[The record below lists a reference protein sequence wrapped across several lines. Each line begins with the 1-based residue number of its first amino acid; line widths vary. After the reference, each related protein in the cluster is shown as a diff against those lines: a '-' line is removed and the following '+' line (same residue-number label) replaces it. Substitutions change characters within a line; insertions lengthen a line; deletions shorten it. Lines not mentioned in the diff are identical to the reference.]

1 MNRLFQKKFEIIDRR
16 IVEHRNWF
24 HIPKTKA
31 QVLYIAP
38 HIYKGKNKYLPDG
51 TIIKRGN
58 LLAEIHID
66 NQKIKNMNINIKTI
80 FKLLNDELNC
90 LSYAI
95 VEDVRFK
102 DIKAFH
108 GKTLFYP
115 FLKREGFMII
125 DLDFSLNLLF
135 IKSWEKVLRKTYSRN
150 EIRKKANR
158 EIKEFWITNEQ
169 LASRRDRI
177 GNKL

>member
-1 MNRLFQKKFEIIDRR
+1 MNRLFQKNFEIIDRK

-31 QVLYIAP
+31 EVLYIAP
-38 HIYKGKNKYLPDG
+38 HIYKGRDKYLPDG
-51 TIIKRGN
+51 TVIKRGD
-58 LLAEIHID
+58 LLAGIHID
-66 NQKIKNMNINIKTI
+66 NQKIKNMNINIKAI
-80 FKLLNDELNC
+80 LRLLDDELNC

-95 VEDVRFK
+95 VADTRFK

-115 FLKREGFMII
+115 FLKREGFMIV

-135 IKSWEKVLRKTYSRN
+135 VKSWEKMLRKTYSKN
-150 EIRKKANR
+150 KIRKRVNR
-158 EIKEFWITNEQ
+158 EIKEFWITNDQ
-169 LASRRDRI
+169 LMDRRNRI
-177 GNKL
+177 GNEL